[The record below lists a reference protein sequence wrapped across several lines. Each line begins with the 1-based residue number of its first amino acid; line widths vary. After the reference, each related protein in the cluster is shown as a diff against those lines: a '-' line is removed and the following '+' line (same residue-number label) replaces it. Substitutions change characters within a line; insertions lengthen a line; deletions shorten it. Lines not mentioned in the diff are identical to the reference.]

1 MTTIPDTIWCKEC
14 EGIPCDHVVSEVRR
28 LVRELAAE
36 RDEVRQLQT
45 LALGLS
51 FASDIAL
58 AAPQDPRRLAAMRAW
73 QDYVMSKS
81 GLHVTPEKTGSRGG
95 RKET

>member
-1 MTTIPDTIWCKEC
+1 VTTITDTIVCKRC
-14 EGIPCDHVVSEVRR
+14 GGIPCDHIVSEVGR

-36 RDEVRQLQT
+36 RDDVRQLQT

-51 FASDIAL
+51 FASDTAL

-73 QDYVMSKS
+73 QAYVMSKS
-81 GLHVTPEKTGSRGG
+81 GLHVTPSTTKTGDPG
-95 RKET
+95 